1 METIVQGQNTK
12 LSSQVLTAQFASGL
26 PSEISRKALDINAF
40 MVGSN
45 NKVGSDQ
52 DFVFFN
58 QPNHPSGCLRI
69 IPGALQYELN
79 IARIPGNI
87 EKIVLAITLDQAGG
101 GGTSFK
107 AATYVTLTVRG
118 NQTDILF
125 RMDTSGMAETS
136 LILGEFYRR
145 NADWKFKAV
154 GQGFVGGLEPL
165 AKHFGVDV
173 DKSPSAEPAP
183 APPSQARP
191 AAEPSKSVN
200 LSKVTLTKRKP
211 ISLEKQSEGF
221 GEMILN
227 LNWNRKPSRGGGL
240 LGGLLSGNQNI
251 DLDLGAMVEYQTSEK
266 IVIQALGNGFGDYH
280 NAPWIQLMGDDR
292 SGALAQGEIIKI
304 NGQYWN
310 RFKRVLVFAFIYE
323 GVPNWAKADAI
334 ITLKM
339 PRQPELEV
347 CLDSHDDKKTMC
359 AVAMLDNIDNAIRI
373 TKLVD
378 YYGDH
383 RAIDQAFGFGFKW
396 KAGRK

>member
-12 LSSQVLTAQFASGL
+12 LSSQVLTARFDSGL

-40 MVGSN
+40 MVGAN
-45 NKVGSDQ
+45 NKVGADH

-79 IARIPGNI
+79 IARIPPGI
-87 EKIVLAITLDQAGG
+87 ERIVLAITIDQTGG
-101 GGTSFK
+101 RRTAFE
-107 AATYVTLTVRG
+107 AASYVTLTVRG

-125 RMDTSGMAETS
+125 RMDTSGMVETS

-145 NADWKFKAV
+145 NNEWKFKAV

-165 AKHFGVDV
+165 AKHFGVNIDE
-173 DKSPSAEPAP
+173 SSSAAP
-183 APPSQARP
+183 VSAPPQPQPP
-191 AAEPSKSVN
+191 AESNSRLN

-211 ISLEKQSEGF
+211 VSLEKQSDGY

-251 DLDLGAMVEYQTSEK
+251 DLDLGAMVEYQKSEK
-266 IVIQALGNGFGDYH
+266 IVIQALGNAFGDYR

-310 RFKRVLVFAFIYE
+310 HFKRVLVFAFIYE

-347 CLDSHDDKKTMC
+347 CLDSHDDRKTMC
-359 AVAMLDNIDNAIRI
+359 AVAMLDNIDNTIRI

-378 YYGDH
+378 YYSDH
-383 RAIDQAFGFGFKW
+383 GAIDQAFGFGFKW
-396 KAGRK
+396 QAGRK